1 MFCQGE
7 KVGYLGKVSYE
18 IADELDMR
26 VSAYVMELDLRTLSQ
41 WYGKP
46 QVFVPL
52 PKFAEEKR
60 DFAFVVDKDITC
72 AQIENG
78 IKEACNYVTDVELFD
93 VYEGIQLGP
102 NKKSMAFSVVFT
114 PKDEEFTGEMVEGFV
129 KKILKNLERTL
140 QITLRA

>member
-1 MFCQGE
+1 M
-7 KVGYLGKVSYE
+7 
-18 IADELDMR
+18 
-26 VSAYVMELDLRTLSQ
+26 
-41 WYGKP
+41 
-46 QVFVPL
+46 
-52 PKFAEEKR
+52 
-60 DFAFVVDKDITC
+60 
-72 AQIENG
+72 
-78 IKEACNYVTDVELFD
+78 TDVELFD